1 MTDLHRGAARTEAI
15 IRTEAIMWTA
25 LEAGQEIGYAK
36 LGIEAIATRAG
47 VGKYTSYR
55 RWPSK
60 GALERFIAPRAD
72 LTAARLQTAQ
82 DQGRLSPAFD
92 TDLANWECHDK

>member
-1 MTDLHRGAARTEAI
+1 VTDLHRGAARTEAI
-15 IRTEAIMWTA
+15 IRTEAIMRTA
-25 LEAGQEIGYAK
+25 LEPGREFGYAK
-36 LGIEAIATRAG
+36 LSIEAIAVRAG
-47 VGKYTSYR
+47 AGKYTSYR

-60 GALERFIAPRAD
+60 GALERFIAPQAE
-72 LTAARLQTAQ
+72 LTVARLQTAQ